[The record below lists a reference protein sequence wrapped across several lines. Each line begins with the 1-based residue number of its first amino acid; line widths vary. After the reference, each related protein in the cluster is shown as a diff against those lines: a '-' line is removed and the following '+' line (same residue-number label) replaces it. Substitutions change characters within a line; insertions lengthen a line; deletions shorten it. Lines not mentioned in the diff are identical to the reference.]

1 MALSLDLR
9 IRAITAY
16 EQGNGSLHSV
26 ASCFGIGHA
35 SLSRWIKRKRS
46 TGLPERLPRGGGTP
60 RRVQADDEALLRAW
74 LREDPSITQHRLA
87 HRLSEAT
94 GRSVS
99 QQTIC
104 RTIQRMGQTLKK
116 S

>member
-9 IRAITAY
+9 SRALSAY
-16 EQGNGSLHSV
+16 EQGTGSVHTV
-26 ASCFGIGHA
+26 AARFGIGHA
-35 SLSRWIKRKRS
+35 SLSRWIKRKRA
-46 TGLPERLPRGGGTP
+46 TGSPERLPRGGGTP
-60 RRVQADDEALLRAW
+60 RRVQADDEALLRSW
-74 LREDPSITQHRLA
+74 LREDPSITQQKLA
-87 HRLSEAT
+87 RRLSEAT
-94 GRSVS
+94 GHSVS